1 MASPLPLEL
10 WELLHQRQEM
20 LRAPREP
27 GLLIKGEWA
36 LLSIWGFIQDS
47 WRAEAAPLCMAGWI
61 LELTSCAVQPGRS
74 R

>member
-1 MASPLPLEL
+1 
-10 WELLHQRQEM
+10 M
-20 LRAPREP
+20 LRASREP